1 VATFLGRLRIG
12 GDERETD
19 SKGSPL
25 PDPAAFDVDV
35 TAVQF
40 DQLLDYRQ
48 SELQSA
54 MSTSCRGI
62 PLLKPVENIRQ
73 KIGCDAFTNLG
84 LDAGISFDRVEPL
97 LEFLTL
103 EFSKSEYVRPTQ
115 HSIQRRAKTNS
126 ARESG
131 FMFGR
136 SASIFLAKSCFSL
149 LRLRVMIPTASGGNI
164 AHSRMELTAK
174 HPFCPARLRGGV
186 SKPLP
191 PKKPAAPSVRQLHG

>member
-1 VATFLGRLRIG
+1 MSQTSTSGRPAYFWQMLVLAERNPEVATFLGRLRIG
-12 GDERETD
+12 GDERATD

-73 KIGCDAFTNLG
+73 KIGCDAFTGIN
-84 LDAGISFDRVEPL
+84 DADFRV
-97 LEFLTL
+97 
-103 EFSKSEYVRPTQ
+103 
-115 HSIQRRAKTNS
+115 
-126 ARESG
+126 
-131 FMFGR
+131 
-136 SASIFLAKSCFSL
+136 
-149 LRLRVMIPTASGGNI
+149 
-164 AHSRMELTAK
+164 
-174 HPFCPARLRGGV
+174 
-186 SKPLP
+186 
-191 PKKPAAPSVRQLHG
+191 